1 LTNKF
6 LYVYYK
12 KSFILLTLCK
22 IKNKGKK
29 LKIPVV
35 KNIFEYNKEHAEI
48 NRKFF
53 KDNNI
58 LVINL
63 LSSPGAGKTSLIA
76 ETIKGLSDKKIAV
89 IEGDVSSTHD
99 AKKLKEFTSEVVQI
113 NTGGTCHLNASMINK
128 ALGKINFEGIDI
140 LFIENV
146 GNLICP
152 VGFDL
157 GENFKVLLSSVSE
170 GDDKPIKYPKGFS
183 IASLVILNKIDLYD
197 YFEFD
202 KDFFN
207 ASIKKLN
214 PMVDIIELS
223 CKNKEGIN
231 AWIGWLKNIKSLINS
246 KS

>member
-1 LTNKF
+1 M
-6 LYVYYK
+6 
-12 KSFILLTLCK
+12 
-22 IKNKGKK
+22 
-29 LKIPVV
+29 KIPVV

-63 LSSPGAGKTSLIA
+63 LSAPGSGKTSLIS
-76 ETIKGLSDKKIAV
+76 ETIRYLKDKKVAV
-89 IEGDVSSTHD
+89 IEGDISSTHD
-99 AKKLKEFTSEVVQI
+99 AKKLKEYTSEVVQI
-113 NTGGTCHLNASMINK
+113 NTGGTCHLNASMVNQ
-128 ALGKINFEGIDI
+128 ALKEINFEGVDI

-157 GENFKVLLSSVSE
+157 GEDLKVLISSVSE
-170 GDDKPIKYPKGFS
+170 GDDKPVKYPKGFLT
-183 IASLVILNKIDLYD
+183 ASLIILNKIDLYD

-202 KDFFN
+202 KNFFN

-223 CKNKEGIN
+223 CKNKEGISV
-231 AWIGWLKNIKSLINS
+231 WIEWLRNKQSLINS
-246 KS
+246 KL